1 MRILAL
7 CISILSLLLVVLGAG
22 NQPRATIRFENRQAK
37 SGVRFVLNNG
47 TIPEKPIVD
56 SVLGGVAVIDYD
68 RDGFLD
74 LFFTNGATLPGM
86 SKEGASFYNR
96 LYHNNRDGTFTDVTE
111 HAGVAGAGYSMGVA
125 VADYDND
132 GFPDIFVAGVNRN
145 ILYHNNGDGTFT
157 DVTAKAGV
165 SGLAGGNKL
174 WSVGAA
180 WLDYDNDGLLD
191 LFVSNYLD
199 WSMDKNALCGAEA
212 MRLSCSP
219 ALYQGLPD
227 TLYRNNGDGT
237 FTDVSAAAGISG
249 HIGKGMGLAIA
260 DFDDPRLARLPGPEG
275 DFGDAAMPGARLC
288 AIRTAAAMRKRT
300 RSALSWSG

>member
-1 MRILAL
+1 
-7 CISILSLLLVVLGAG
+7 
-22 NQPRATIRFENRQAK
+22 
-37 SGVRFVLNNG
+37 
-47 TIPEKPIVD
+47 
-56 SVLGGVAVIDYD
+56 
-68 RDGFLD
+68 
-74 LFFTNGATLPGM
+74 
-86 SKEGASFYNR
+86 
-96 LYHNNRDGTFTDVTE
+96 
-111 HAGVAGAGYSMGVA
+111 MGVA